1 MMRFLIVTAMIL
13 SSAAGSLFSH
23 AAVHATPPAQE
34 ANCQVPKNPRLAL
47 DQRDAQRLSCL
58 KQKAP
63 SLSVEQCLT
72 IAGTMEYSNNA
83 EDARMV
89 CLYDLKK
96 KVVFNDCSK
105 IARAMEYADS
115 GDEVRW
121 ECIRRDSAKITKAQC
136 QHIAKRMSYPGNQQR
151 AELFCEDE
159 LR

>member
-1 MMRFLIVTAMIL
+1 MKFFWIVSAMIL
-13 SSAAGSLFSH
+13 SSVAGSLSVQ
-23 AAVHATPPAQE
+23 AAVHATPVQE
-34 ANCQVPKNPRLAL
+34 ANCQVAKNSRLAM
-47 DQRDAQRLSCL
+47 DQRDGQRLTCL

-63 SLSVEQCLT
+63 QLTVDQCLF

-83 EDARMV
+83 EDARLV

-96 KVVFNDCSK
+96 KIAFKDCSK

-115 GDEVRW
+115 GDDVRW
-121 ECIRRDSAKITKAQC
+121 ECIRRDSAKISKAQC
-136 QHIAKRMSYPGNQQR
+136 QNIAKGMSYPGNQQR

>member
-1 MMRFLIVTAMIL
+1 MKFFWIVSAMIL
-13 SSAAGSLFSH
+13 GSLASISSQ
-23 AAVHATPPAQE
+23 AAVNATPAQE
-34 ANCQVPKNPRLAL
+34 TICQVAKTPRLAM
-47 DQRDAQRLSCL
+47 DQRDTQRLTCL

-63 SLSVEQCLT
+63 QLSVAQCLT
-72 IAGTMEYSNNA
+72 IASSMEYSNNA

-96 KVVFNDCSK
+96 KIAFKDCSK

-115 GDEVRW
+115 GDDARW
-121 ECIRRDSAKITKAQC
+121 ECIRRDSAKISKSQC
-136 QHIAKRMSYPGNQQR
+136 QNIAKAMSYPANQQR

>member
-1 MMRFLIVTAMIL
+1 MKFLLIV
-13 SSAAGSLFSH
+13 SSLLFGSLNLN
-23 AAVHATPPAQE
+23 AAVHSSPVPEAT
-34 ANCQVPKNPRLAL
+34 CQVAKGSRLAM
-47 DQRDAQRLSCL
+47 DQRDNQRLSCL

-63 SLSVEQCLT
+63 QLSVDQCLS

-83 EDARMV
+83 EDARLV

-96 KVVFNDCSK
+96 KIAFKDCSK

-115 GDEVRW
+115 GDDVRW
-121 ECIRRDSAKITKAQC
+121 ECIRRDSAKISKAQC
-136 QHIAKRMSYPGNQQR
+136 QNIAKGMSYPGNQQR